1 MLRPKKHL
9 TRKDIQRDPFLET
22 VDQAQAHLEQNRNLY
37 VMLGIGLIVILIGFN
52 IVNSK
57 RQTHSVEA
65 SSSLG
70 QALIALERDDL
81 NTARF
86 QLETVKNDFE
96 NTESGHLSNYYLGK
110 LKYES
115 EELEEAKVLLN
126 KFLDNNSYDYL
137 VGPAHIILSDIMLR
151 DDDLK
156 QAINIINEGLR
167 SVNKE
172 SDKITLELQKAKLL
186 LKNGDKA
193 LSRSLIDN
201 VLNEENLGS
210 DHKKVAEEIFG
221 KLTS

>member
-37 VMLGIGLIVILIGFN
+37 VLLGIGIIVILIGYN
-52 IVNSK
+52 IINSK

-65 SSSLG
+65 SYSLG

-96 NTESGHLSNYYLGK
+96 NTDSGHLSNYYLGK

-115 EELEEAKVLLN
+115 EELDEAKVLLN
-126 KFLDNNSYDYL
+126 KFLDDNSHDYL
-137 VGPAHIILSDIMLR
+137 VAPAYVILSDILLIN
-151 DDDLK
+151 DDLE
-156 QAINIINEGLR
+156 QAISIIN
-167 SVNKE
+167 
-172 SDKITLELQKAKLL
+172 
-186 LKNGDKA
+186 
-193 LSRSLIDN
+193 
-201 VLNEENLGS
+201 
-210 DHKKVAEEIFG
+210 KVYIEIN
-221 KLTS
+221 